1 MKKST
6 YSELTNDEL
15 IKKMTFMKQALTSFV
30 IIYFIIIVIL
40 LFLFFNKNFGE
51 VSIALFVPIF
61 IIPVTL
67 APLYIG
73 YNMLKVEKKSR
84 NL

>member
-6 YSELTNDEL
+6 YSELTNEEL
-15 IKKMTFMKQALTSFV
+15 LKKMNFSKQALLAFV
-30 IIYFIIIVIL
+30 IIYFVIILIL

-67 APLYIG
+67 APLYIN
-73 YNMLKVEKKSR
+73 YNMLKAELKSR